1 MARLSR
7 LINQRELQPGLKME
21 EAYRDFVGGLTVES
35 ESVPANGGIIVAG
48 IGELLHGGAN
58 GGGRAK
64 QEKSRFPS

>member
-1 MARLSR
+1 
-7 LINQRELQPGLKME
+7 ME